1 MAHQK
6 KIIDTNTF
14 DWPIILIYL
23 VMVLFG
29 WFNIYSASWNENTGS
44 IFDLSKNYGKQ
55 FLFICISAF
64 VAIFWLFLDYKVFNI
79 FSYVVYGV
87 VIALV
92 ISVFVLGKEVAGNKN
107 WIAVGSFNLQP
118 AEFAKY
124 GASLALAKYLGTPD
138 ARIKDKWTLRTA
150 ITIFAL
156 PMVLILLQKDTGSAL
171 VFLSFS
177 LVLYREGLS
186 GIWFVIAM
194 LAIVIFILTLYFGNI
209 WVSGVFAG
217 IGLLV
222 YLFTSRRKYLTIPLI
237 VVTLAVTIFS
247 SSINFIMDN
256 VMKDHQ
262 KKRILVTFGLLE
274 DLKKEGYNVHQ
285 SKIAIGSGGLMGKGY
300 LQGTQ
305 TKLRYVPEQHT
316 DFIFCTIG
324 EEWGWLG
331 SVFMVGLFVT
341 LIARVY
347 YLAER
352 QKNRFN
358 RVYAYCVGSIL
369 FFHFTINIGMT
380 IGLVP
385 VIGIPLPFFSYGGS
399 SLIGF
404 TVLLFTLIR
413 LDATRSTEMSTLK
426 DMY

>member
-1 MAHQK
+1 MREK
-6 KIIDTNTF
+6 KIIDTNSF
-14 DWPIILIYL
+14 DWPIILIYM

-29 WFNIYSASWNENTGS
+29 WFNIYSASWNESTGS

-64 VAIFWLFLDYKVFNI
+64 IAIFWLFLDYKVFSL
-79 FSYVVYGV
+79 FSYLVYGLL
-87 VIALV
+87 IALV
-92 ISVFVLGKEVAGNKN
+92 LAVFILGKEVAGNKN
-107 WIAVGSFNLQP
+107 WIPIGNFNLQP

-124 GASLALAKYLGTPD
+124 AVSLALAKFLGTPD
-138 ARIKDKWTLRTA
+138 ARLKDKFTLRMALA
-150 ITIFAL
+150 IFLL
-156 PMVLILLQKDTGSAL
+156 PMTLILIQKDTGSAL

-186 GIWFVIAM
+186 SIWFVMALCSI
-194 LAIVIFILTLYFGNI
+194 IIFILTLYFGSI
-209 WVSGVFAG
+209 WVSGIFAAFA
-217 IGLLV
+217 LLF
-222 YLFTSRRKYLTIPLI
+222 YLFSSRRKYLTWPVLI
-237 VVTLAVTIFS
+237 ITLAVIGFS
-247 SSINFIMDN
+247 SSINLIMDN
-256 VMKDHQ
+256 VLKEHQ

-285 SKIAIGSGGLMGKGY
+285 SKIAIGSGGLIGKGF

-324 EEWGWLG
+324 EEWGWVG
-331 SVFMVGLFVT
+331 SMVMVILFIT
-341 LIARVY
+341 LIGRVY

-352 QKNRFN
+352 QKNRYN
-358 RVYAYCVGSIL
+358 RVFAYCVASIL

-404 TVLLFTLIR
+404 TILLFTLIR

>member
-1 MAHQK
+1 MREK

-14 DWPIILIYL
+14 DWPIILIYI

-29 WFNIYSASWNENTGS
+29 WFNIYSASWNESTGS
-44 IFDLSKNYGKQ
+44 IFDLNKNYGKQ

-64 VAIFWLFLDYKVFNI
+64 IAIFWLFLDYKVFNL
-79 FSYVVYGV
+79 FSYGVYGV
-87 VIALV
+87 LVGLV

-107 WIAVGSFNLQP
+107 WIPIGSFNLQP

-124 GASLALAKYLGTPD
+124 GVSLALAKFLGTPD
-138 ARIKDKWTLRTA
+138 ARLKDKMTMRIALA
-150 ITIFAL
+150 IFLL
-156 PMVLILLQKDTGSAL
+156 PMALILIQKDTGSAL

-186 GIWFVIAM
+186 GIWFVMA
-194 LAIVIFILTLYFGNI
+194 LCAIIIFILTLYFGSV
-209 WVSGVFAG
+209 WVSGIFAAVAF
-217 IGLLV
+217 LF
-222 YLFTSRRKYLTIPLI
+222 YLFSSRRKYLTWPVL
-237 VVTLAVTIFS
+237 LVTIAVVGFS
-247 SSINFIMDN
+247 SSINLIMDN
-256 VMKDHQ
+256 VFKEHQ

-285 SKIAIGSGGLMGKGY
+285 SKIAIGSGGLIGKGF

-324 EEWGWLG
+324 EEWGWIG
-331 SVFMVGLFVT
+331 STIIMILFVT

-352 QKNRFN
+352 QKNRYN
-358 RVYAYCVGSIL
+358 RIYAYCVGSIL
-369 FFHFTINIGMT
+369 FFHFIINIGMT

>member
-1 MAHQK
+1 MKQNK
-6 KIIDTNTF
+6 YIDTTTF
-14 DWPIILIYL
+14 DWPIIIIYV

-29 WFNIYSASWNENTGS
+29 WFNIYSASWNESTGS
-44 IFDLSKNYGKQ
+44 IFDISKNYGKQ
-55 FLFICISAF
+55 FYFICISAF
-64 VAIFWLFLDYKVFNI
+64 IAVFWLFLDHKVFSL
-79 FSYVVYGV
+79 FSYGVYGIL
-87 VIALV
+87 IALV
-92 ISVFVLGKEVAGNKN
+92 VAVFVFGKEVAGNKS
-107 WIAVGSFNLQP
+107 WIAIGSFNLQP

-124 GASLALAKYLGTPD
+124 GVSLALAKFLGTPD
-138 ARIKDKWTLRTA
+138 STLKDKTTLRIA
-150 ITIFAL
+150 LGIFLL

-171 VFLSFS
+171 VFLSFT

-186 GIWFVIAM
+186 GIWFIMA
-194 LAIVIFILTLYFGNI
+194 LCAIVIFILTLYFGAI
-209 WVSGVFAG
+209 WVSAVFAG
-217 IGLLV
+217 IALV
-222 YLFTSRRKYLTIPLI
+222 FYLFNSRRKYLTWPVIL
-237 VVTLAVTIFS
+237 VTIAVIGFS

-274 DLKKEGYNVHQ
+274 DLKNEGYNVHQ
-285 SKIAIGSGGLMGKGY
+285 SKIAIGSGGLFGKGY
-300 LQGTQ
+300 LEGTQ

-324 EEWGWLG
+324 EEWGWIG
-331 SVFMVGLFVT
+331 STILMILFVT
-341 LIARVY
+341 LIGRLY

-352 QKNRFN
+352 QKNRYN
-358 RVYAYCVGSIL
+358 RVYAYCVASIL
-369 FFHFTINIGMT
+369 LFHFTINIGMT
-380 IGLVP
+380 IGLIP

-413 LDATRSTEMSTLK
+413 LDSTRSTEMSTLK

>member
-1 MAHQK
+1 MKDK

-14 DWPIILIYL
+14 DWPIILIY
-23 VMVLFG
+23 VIMVLFG
-29 WFNIYSASWNENTGS
+29 WFNIYSASWNESTGS

-64 VAIFWLFLDYKVFNI
+64 IAIFWLFLDYKVFSI
-79 FSYVVYGV
+79 FSYVVYGIL
-87 VIALV
+87 IALV

-107 WIAVGSFNLQP
+107 WIPLGSFNLQP

-124 GASLALAKYLGTPD
+124 GVSLALAKFLGTPE
-138 ARIKDKWTLRTA
+138 ARLKNKGTLRMA
-150 ITIFAL
+150 IAIFAL
-156 PMVLILLQKDTGSAL
+156 PMALILLQKDTGSAL

-186 GIWFVIAM
+186 GIWFI
-194 LAIVIFILTLYFGNI
+194 LGLCAIVIFILTLYFGAL
-209 WVSGVFAG
+209 WVSGIFAG
-217 IGLLV
+217 IIF
-222 YLFTSRRKYLTIPLI
+222 LFYIFSSRRKYLTWPVILLTVG
-237 VVTLAVTIFS
+237 VVGFS
-247 SSINFIMDN
+247 SSINLLMEN
-256 VMKDHQ
+256 VLADHQ
-262 KKRILVTFGLLE
+262 RKRILVTFGLLE

-285 SKIAIGSGGLMGKGY
+285 SKIAIGSGGLIGKGY

-324 EEWGWLG
+324 EEWGWVG
-331 SVFMVGLFVT
+331 SMVLLFLFVA

-358 RVYAYCVGSIL
+358 RIYAYCVGSIL
-369 FFHFTINIGMT
+369 LFHFTINIGMT

-404 TVLLFTLIR
+404 TVLLFTLVR
-413 LDATRSTEMSTLK
+413 LDATRTTEMSTLK

>member
-1 MAHQK
+1 MRER

-14 DWPIILIYL
+14 DWPLILIYV

-29 WFNIYSASWNENTGS
+29 WFNIYSASWNESTGS
-44 IFDLSKNYGKQ
+44 IFDLTKNYGKQ
-55 FLFICISAF
+55 FLFISISAF
-64 VAIFWLFLDYKVFNI
+64 IAIFWMFLDYKVFSI
-79 FSYVVYGV
+79 FSYVVYGILV
-87 VIALV
+87 ALV

-107 WIAVGSFNLQP
+107 WIPIGSFNLQP

-124 GASLALAKYLGTPD
+124 GVSLALAKFLGTPE
-138 ARIKDKWTLRTA
+138 ARLKNKATLRIA
-150 ITIFAL
+150 IGIFLL
-156 PMVLILLQKDTGSAL
+156 PMALILMQKDTGSAL
-171 VFLSFS
+171 VFFSFS

-186 GIWFVIAM
+186 GIWFVMA
-194 LAIVIFILTLYFGNI
+194 LCSIVIFVLTLYFGNI
-209 WVSGVFAG
+209 WVSGIFTG
-217 IGLLV
+217 IALLF
-222 YLFTSRRKYLTIPLI
+222 YIFTSRRKYLTWPLLI
-237 VVTLAVTIFS
+237 IIIAVIGFS
-247 SSINFIMDN
+247 SSINLIMDN
-256 VMKDHQ
+256 VLADHQ

-274 DLKKEGYNVHQ
+274 DLKNEGYNVHQ
-285 SKIAIGSGGLMGKGY
+285 SKIAIGSGGLLGKGF

-324 EEWGWLG
+324 EEWGWIG
-331 SVFMVGLFVT
+331 SMTILILFVT
-341 LIARVY
+341 LIGRIY

-358 RVYAYCVGSIL
+358 RVYAYCLGSIL
-369 FFHFTINIGMT
+369 FFHFIINIGMT

-413 LDATRSTEMSTLK
+413 LDATRTTEMSTLK

>member
-1 MAHQK
+1 MREK
-6 KIIDTNTF
+6 KIIDTDTF
-14 DWPIILIYL
+14 DWPIILIYI

-29 WFNIYSASWNENTGS
+29 WFNIYSASWNESTGS
-44 IFDLSKNYGKQ
+44 IFDLTKNYGKQ
-55 FLFICISAF
+55 FLFICISGF
-64 VAIFWLFLDYKVFNI
+64 IAIFWMFLDYKVFNI
-79 FSYVVYGV
+79 FSYLVYGV
-87 VIALV
+87 LVALV

-107 WIAVGSFNLQP
+107 WIPIGSFNLQP

-124 GASLALAKYLGTPD
+124 GVSLALAKFLGTPE
-138 ARIKDKWTLRTA
+138 ARLKNKNTMRIA
-150 ITIFAL
+150 IGIFLL
-156 PMVLILLQKDTGSAL
+156 PMALILLQKDTGSAL

-186 GIWFVIAM
+186 GIWFV
-194 LAIVIFILTLYFGNI
+194 LALCAIIIFILTLYFGWI
-209 WVSGVFAG
+209 WVSCIFS
-217 IGLLV
+217 GLAL
-222 YLFTSRRKYLTIPLI
+222 LFYIFSSRRKYLTWPLI
-237 VVTLAVTIFS
+237 LIIVGVVGFS
-247 SSINFIMDN
+247 SSINLIMEK
-256 VMKDHQ
+256 VLADHQ

-274 DLKKEGYNVHQ
+274 DLKNEGYNVHQ
-285 SKIAIGSGGLMGKGY
+285 SKIAIGSGGIIGKGY

-324 EEWGWLG
+324 EEWGWVG
-331 SVFMVGLFVT
+331 STIMIILFVT
-341 LIARVY
+341 LIGRVY

-358 RVYAYCVGSIL
+358 RIYAYCVGSIL

-380 IGLVP
+380 IGLIP

-404 TVLLFTLIR
+404 TVLLFTMVR
-413 LDATRSTEMSTLK
+413 LDATRTTEMSTLK

>member
-1 MAHQK
+1 MRQK

-44 IFDLSKNYGKQ
+44 IFDLTKNYGKQ

-64 VAIFWLFLDYKVFNI
+64 IAIFWLFLDYKVFNL
-79 FSYVVYGV
+79 FSYGVYGILV
-87 VIALV
+87 ALV
-92 ISVFVLGKEVAGNKN
+92 ISVFVIGKEIAGNKN
-107 WIAVGSFNLQP
+107 WIPIGSFNLQP

-124 GASLALAKYLGTPD
+124 GVSLALAKFLGTPD
-138 ARIKDKWTLRTA
+138 ARLKDKKTLRIALA
-150 ITIFAL
+150 IFL
-156 PMVLILLQKDTGSAL
+156 VPMALILLQKDTGSAL
-171 VFLSFS
+171 VFLSFT

-186 GIWFVIAM
+186 GIWFIMA
-194 LAIVIFILTLYFGNI
+194 LCAIVIFILTLYFGSI
-209 WVSGVFAG
+209 WVSGIFAG
-217 IGLLV
+217 IALLFYIFSSRRRYLTWPVLLV
-222 YLFTSRRKYLTIPLI
+222 TI
-237 VVTLAVTIFS
+237 AVIGFS
-247 SSINFIMDN
+247 SSINLIMDS
-256 VMKDHQ
+256 VLKDYQ

-285 SKIAIGSGGLMGKGY
+285 SKIAIGSGGLFGKGY

-324 EEWGWLG
+324 EEWGWAG
-331 SVFMVGLFVT
+331 TMVMMILFVT
-341 LIARVY
+341 LIARIY

-352 QKNRFN
+352 QKNRYN
-358 RVYAYCVGSIL
+358 RIYAYCVASIF

-413 LDATRSTEMSTLK
+413 LDSTRSTEMSTLK

>member
-1 MAHQK
+1 MKEK
-6 KIIDTNTF
+6 KIIDTGTF
-14 DWPIILIYL
+14 DWTIIVIYII
-23 VMVLFG
+23 MVLFG
-29 WFNIYSASWNENTGS
+29 WFNIYSASWNESAGS

-64 VAIFWLFLDYKVFNI
+64 IAIFWMFLDYKLFNI
-79 FSYVVYGV
+79 FSYVVYFILIG
-87 VIALV
+87 LV
-92 ISVFVLGKEVAGNKN
+92 ISVFVIGKEVAGNKN

-124 GASLALAKYLGTPD
+124 GVSLALAKFLGTPD
-138 ARIKDKWTLRTA
+138 ARLSDKGTFRISAA
-150 ITIFAL
+150 IFLL
-156 PMVLILLQKDTGSAL
+156 PMMLILLQKDTGSAL
-171 VFLSFS
+171 VFMSFF

-186 GIWFVIAM
+186 GVWFIIA
-194 LAIVIFILTLYFGNI
+194 LCSVVIFILTLYFGNI

-217 IGLLV
+217 IALIF
-222 YLFTSRRKYLTIPLI
+222 YIFSSRKKYLTIPVLLVI
-237 VVTLAVTIFS
+237 LAVTGFS
-247 SSINFIMDN
+247 SSINLIMDN
-256 VMKDHQ
+256 VLKEHQ

-285 SKIAIGSGGLMGKGY
+285 SKIAIGSGGLLGKGY

-305 TKLRYVPEQHT
+305 TKLKYVPEQHT

-324 EEWGWLG
+324 EEWGWVG
-331 SVFMVGLFVT
+331 SMIIIILFVV

-358 RVYAYCVGSIL
+358 RIYAYCVASIL

-404 TVLLFTLIR
+404 TILLFTLIR

>member
-1 MAHQK
+1 MREK
-6 KIIDTNTF
+6 KIIDTATF
-14 DWPIILIYL
+14 DWPIILIYI

-29 WFNIYSASWNENTGS
+29 WFNIYSASWNESTGS
-44 IFDLSKNYGKQ
+44 IFDLNKNYGKQ

-64 VAIFWLFLDYKVFNI
+64 IAIFWLFLDYKVFSL
-79 FSYVVYGV
+79 FSYIVYGV
-87 VIALV
+87 LIALV

-107 WIAVGSFNLQP
+107 WIPIGGFNFQP

-124 GASLALAKYLGTPD
+124 GVSLALAKFLGTPD
-138 ARIKDKWTLRTA
+138 ARLKDKTTLRIALA
-150 ITIFAL
+150 IFL
-156 PMVLILLQKDTGSAL
+156 VPMALILLQKDTGSAL

-186 GIWFVIAM
+186 GIWFIMA
-194 LAIVIFILTLYFGNI
+194 LCAIIIFILTLYFGSV
-209 WVSGVFAG
+209 WVSSIFAG
-217 IGLLV
+217 IALLF
-222 YLFTSRRKYLTIPLI
+222 YLVSSRRKYLTWPVILVTVA
-237 VVTLAVTIFS
+237 VVGFS
-247 SSINFIMDN
+247 SSINLIMDN
-256 VMKDHQ
+256 VLKEHQ

-285 SKIAIGSGGLMGKGY
+285 SKIAIGSGGFLGKGY

-324 EEWGWLG
+324 EEWGWVG
-331 SVFMVGLFVT
+331 SMVMMILFVT
-341 LIARVY
+341 LIGRVY

-352 QKNRFN
+352 QKNRYN
-358 RVYAYCVGSIL
+358 RIYAYCVASIL

-413 LDATRSTEMSTLK
+413 LDSTRSTEMSTLK

>member
-1 MAHQK
+1 MKDK

-14 DWPIILIYL
+14 DWPIILIY
-23 VMVLFG
+23 VIMVLFG
-29 WFNIYSASWNENTGS
+29 WFNIYSASWNESTGS

-64 VAIFWLFLDYKVFNI
+64 IAIFWLFLDYKVFSI
-79 FSYVVYGV
+79 FSYVVYGIL
-87 VIALV
+87 IALV

-107 WIAVGSFNLQP
+107 WIPLGSFNLQP

-124 GASLALAKYLGTPD
+124 GVSLALAKFLGTPE
-138 ARIKDKWTLRTA
+138 ARLKNKGTLRMA
-150 ITIFAL
+150 IAIFAL
-156 PMVLILLQKDTGSAL
+156 PMALILLQKDTGSAL

-186 GIWFVIAM
+186 GIWFI
-194 LAIVIFILTLYFGNI
+194 LGLCAIVIFILTLYFGAL
-209 WVSGVFAG
+209 WVSGIFAG
-217 IGLLV
+217 IIF
-222 YLFTSRRKYLTIPLI
+222 LFYIFSSRRKYLTWPVILLTVG
-237 VVTLAVTIFS
+237 VVGFS
-247 SSINFIMDN
+247 SSINLLMEN
-256 VMKDHQ
+256 VLADHQ
-262 KKRILVTFGLLE
+262 RKRILVTFGLLE

-285 SKIAIGSGGLMGKGY
+285 SKIAIGSGGLIGKGY

-324 EEWGWLG
+324 EEWGWVG
-331 SVFMVGLFVT
+331 SMVLLFLFVA

-358 RVYAYCVGSIL
+358 RIYAYCVGSIL

-413 LDATRSTEMSTLK
+413 LDATRTTEMSTLK

>member
-1 MAHQK
+1 MREK

-14 DWPIILIYL
+14 DWPIILIYI

-29 WFNIYSASWNENTGS
+29 WFNIYSASWNESTGS
-44 IFDLSKNYGKQ
+44 IFDLNKNYGKQ

-64 VAIFWLFLDYKVFNI
+64 IAIFWLFLDYKVFNL
-79 FSYVVYGV
+79 FSYGVYGV
-87 VIALV
+87 LVGLV

-107 WIAVGSFNLQP
+107 WIPIGSFNLQP

-124 GASLALAKYLGTPD
+124 GVSLALAKFLGTPD
-138 ARIKDKWTLRTA
+138 ARLKDKMTMRIALA
-150 ITIFAL
+150 IFLL
-156 PMVLILLQKDTGSAL
+156 PMALILIQKDTGSAL

-186 GIWFVIAM
+186 GIWFVMA
-194 LAIVIFILTLYFGNI
+194 LCAIIIFILTLYFGSV
-209 WVSGVFAG
+209 WVSGIFAAVAF
-217 IGLLV
+217 LF
-222 YLFTSRRKYLTIPLI
+222 YLFSSRRKYLTWPVL
-237 VVTLAVTIFS
+237 LVTIAVVGFS
-247 SSINFIMDN
+247 SSINLIMDN
-256 VMKDHQ
+256 VLKDHQ

-285 SKIAIGSGGLMGKGY
+285 SKIAIGSGGLIGKGF

-324 EEWGWLG
+324 EEWGWIG
-331 SVFMVGLFVT
+331 STIIMILFVT

-352 QKNRFN
+352 QKNRYN
-358 RVYAYCVGSIL
+358 RIYAYCVGSIL
-369 FFHFTINIGMT
+369 FFHFIINIGMT

>member
-1 MAHQK
+1 MKEK
-6 KIIDTNTF
+6 KIIDTQSF
-14 DWPIILIYL
+14 DWPIILIY
-23 VMVLFG
+23 VIMVIFG
-29 WFNIYSASWNENTGS
+29 WLNIYSASWNENTGS
-44 IFDLSKNYGKQ
+44 IFDLNKNYGKQ

-64 VAIFWLFLDYKVFNI
+64 IAIFWLFLDYKLFNL
-79 FSYVVYGV
+79 FSYGVYGLL
-87 VIALV
+87 IGLV

-107 WIAVGSFNLQP
+107 WIPIGSFNLQP

-124 GASLALAKYLGTPD
+124 GVSLALAKFLGTPD
-138 ARIKDKWTLRTA
+138 AKLKDKRTMRMALA
-150 ITIFAL
+150 IFLL
-156 PMVLILLQKDTGSAL
+156 PMALILIQKDTGSAL

-186 GIWFVIAM
+186 GLWFVMA
-194 LAIVIFILTLYFGNI
+194 LCAIIIFILTLYFGSI
-209 WVSGVFAG
+209 WVSSIFAG
-217 IGLLV
+217 IALLFYLFSSRKKSLTWLLV
-222 YLFTSRRKYLTIPLI
+222 IITVG
-237 VVTLAVTIFS
+237 VVAFS
-247 SSINFIMDN
+247 SSINLLMDN
-256 VMKDHQ
+256 VLKDHQ

-285 SKIAIGSGGLMGKGY
+285 SKIAIGSGGLLGKGF

-324 EEWGWLG
+324 EEWGWVG
-331 SVFMVGLFVT
+331 SIILMILFVT

-358 RVYAYCVGSIL
+358 RVYAYCVASIL

>member
-1 MAHQK
+1 MREK

-14 DWPIILIYL
+14 DWPIILIYV

-29 WFNIYSASWNENTGS
+29 WFNIYSASWNESTGS
-44 IFDLSKNYGKQ
+44 IFDLNKNYGKQ

-64 VAIFWLFLDYKVFNI
+64 IAIFWLFLDYKVFNL
-79 FSYVVYGV
+79 FSYGVYGV
-87 VIALV
+87 LVGLV

-107 WIAVGSFNLQP
+107 WIPIGSFNLQP

-124 GASLALAKYLGTPD
+124 GVSLALAKFLGTPD
-138 ARIKDKWTLRTA
+138 ARLKDKITLRIALA
-150 ITIFAL
+150 IFLL
-156 PMVLILLQKDTGSAL
+156 PMALILIQKDTGSAL

-186 GIWFVIAM
+186 GIWFVIA
-194 LAIVIFILTLYFGNI
+194 LCAIIIFILTLYFGSV
-209 WVSGVFAG
+209 WVSGIFAAVAF
-217 IGLLV
+217 LL
-222 YLFTSRRKYLTIPLI
+222 YLLSSRRKYLTWPFL
-237 VVTLAVTIFS
+237 LVTIAVVGFS
-247 SSINFIMDN
+247 FSINLITDN
-256 VMKDHQ
+256 ILKDHQ

-285 SKIAIGSGGLMGKGY
+285 SKIAIGSGGLIGKGF

-324 EEWGWLG
+324 EEWGWIG
-331 SVFMVGLFVT
+331 STIIMILFVT

-352 QKNRFN
+352 QKNRYN
-358 RVYAYCVGSIL
+358 RIYAYCVGSIL
-369 FFHFTINIGMT
+369 FFHFIINIGMT

>member
-1 MAHQK
+1 
-6 KIIDTNTF
+6 
-14 DWPIILIYL
+14 
-23 VMVLFG
+23 MVLFG
-29 WFNIYSASWNENTGS
+29 WFNIYSASWNESTGS

-64 VAIFWLFLDYKVFNI
+64 IAIFWLFLDYKVFNL
-79 FSYVVYGV
+79 FSYGVYG
-87 VIALV
+87 ILITLV

-107 WIAVGSFNLQP
+107 WIPIGSFNLQP
-118 AEFAKY
+118 AEFVKY
-124 GASLALAKYLGTPD
+124 GVSLALAKFLGTPD
-138 ARIKDKWTLRTA
+138 ARLKNKNTLRMALA
-150 ITIFAL
+150 IFLL
-156 PMVLILLQKDTGSAL
+156 PMALILIQKDTGSAL

-186 GIWFVIAM
+186 GIWFLMA
-194 LAIVIFILTLYFGNI
+194 LCSIVIFILTLYFGSI
-209 WVSGVFAG
+209 WVSAIFAA
-217 IGLLV
+217 IALLV
-222 YLFTSRRKYLTIPLI
+222 YLVSSRRKYLTWPFL
-237 VVTLAVTIFS
+237 LVTIAVVGFS
-247 SSINFIMDN
+247 SSINLIMDN
-256 VMKDHQ
+256 VLKDHQ

-285 SKIAIGSGGLMGKGY
+285 SKIAIGSGGFLGKGY

-331 SVFMVGLFVT
+331 STAIMILFVT
-341 LIARVY
+341 LIGRVY

-358 RVYAYCVGSIL
+358 RIYAYCVGSIL
-369 FFHFTINIGMT
+369 FFHFIINIGMT

-413 LDATRSTEMSTLK
+413 LDSTRSTEMSTLK

>member
-1 MAHQK
+1 
-6 KIIDTNTF
+6 
-14 DWPIILIYL
+14 
-23 VMVLFG
+23 MVLFG
-29 WFNIYSASWNENTGS
+29 WFNIYSASWNESTGS

-64 VAIFWLFLDYKVFNI
+64 VAIFWLFLDYKVFSL
-79 FSYVVYGV
+79 FSYAVYGIL
-87 VIALV
+87 IALV
-92 ISVFVLGKEVAGNKN
+92 IAVFVLGKEVAGNKN
-107 WIAVGSFNLQP
+107 WIPIGNFNLQP

-124 GASLALAKYLGTPD
+124 AVSLALAKFLGTPD
-138 ARIKDKWTLRTA
+138 ARLKDKFTLRVA
-150 ITIFAL
+150 LTIFLL
-156 PMVLILLQKDTGSAL
+156 PMALILIQKDTGSAL

-186 GIWFVIAM
+186 GIWFIMA
-194 LAIVIFILTLYFGNI
+194 LCSIIIFILTLYFGSI
-209 WVSGVFAG
+209 WVSGIFAA
-217 IGLLV
+217 IALIFYILS
-222 YLFTSRRKYLTIPLI
+222 SRRKYLTWPVL
-237 VVTLAVTIFS
+237 LVTIAVIGFS
-247 SSINFIMDN
+247 SSINLIMDN
-256 VMKDHQ
+256 VLKDHQ

-285 SKIAIGSGGLMGKGY
+285 SKIAIGSGGLIGKGF

-324 EEWGWLG
+324 EEWGWVG
-331 SVFMVGLFVT
+331 SMVMLILFVA

-352 QKNRFN
+352 QKNRYN
-358 RVYAYCVGSIL
+358 RVFAYCVASIL

-404 TVLLFTLIR
+404 TILLFTLIR

>member
-1 MAHQK
+1 
-6 KIIDTNTF
+6 
-14 DWPIILIYL
+14 
-23 VMVLFG
+23 MVLFG
-29 WFNIYSASWNENTGS
+29 WFNIYSASWNESTGS
-44 IFDLSKNYGKQ
+44 IFDLNKNYGKQ

-64 VAIFWLFLDYKVFNI
+64 IAIFWLFLDYKVFNL
-79 FSYVVYGV
+79 FSYGVYGV
-87 VIALV
+87 LVGLV

-107 WIAVGSFNLQP
+107 WIPIGSFNLQP

-124 GASLALAKYLGTPD
+124 GVSLALAKFLGTPD
-138 ARIKDKWTLRTA
+138 ARLKDKMTMRIALA
-150 ITIFAL
+150 IFLL
-156 PMVLILLQKDTGSAL
+156 PMALILIQKDTGSAL

-186 GIWFVIAM
+186 GIWFVMA
-194 LAIVIFILTLYFGNI
+194 LCAIIIFILTLYFGSV
-209 WVSGVFAG
+209 WVSGIFAAVAF
-217 IGLLV
+217 LF
-222 YLFTSRRKYLTIPLI
+222 YLFSSRRKYLTWPVL
-237 VVTLAVTIFS
+237 LVTIAVVGFS
-247 SSINFIMDN
+247 SSINLIMDN
-256 VMKDHQ
+256 VLKDHQ

-285 SKIAIGSGGLMGKGY
+285 SKIAIGSGGLIGKGF

-324 EEWGWLG
+324 EEWGWIG
-331 SVFMVGLFVT
+331 STIIMILFVT

-352 QKNRFN
+352 QKNRYN
-358 RVYAYCVGSIL
+358 RIYAYCVGSIL
-369 FFHFTINIGMT
+369 FFHFIINIGMT

>member
-1 MAHQK
+1 MREK

-14 DWPIILIYL
+14 DWPIILIYV

-29 WFNIYSASWNENTGS
+29 WFNIYSASWNESTGS
-44 IFDLSKNYGKQ
+44 IFDLNKNYGKQ

-64 VAIFWLFLDYKVFNI
+64 IAIFWLFLDYKVFNL
-79 FSYVVYGV
+79 FSYGVYGV
-87 VIALV
+87 LVGLV

-107 WIAVGSFNLQP
+107 WIPIGSFNLQP

-124 GASLALAKYLGTPD
+124 GVSLALAKFLGTPD
-138 ARIKDKWTLRTA
+138 ARLKDKMTMRIALA
-150 ITIFAL
+150 IFLL
-156 PMVLILLQKDTGSAL
+156 PMALILIQKDTGSAL

-186 GIWFVIAM
+186 GIWFVMA
-194 LAIVIFILTLYFGNI
+194 LCAIIIFILTLYFGSV
-209 WVSGVFAG
+209 WVSGIFAAVAF
-217 IGLLV
+217 LF
-222 YLFTSRRKYLTIPLI
+222 YLFSSRRKYLTWPVL
-237 VVTLAVTIFS
+237 LVTIAVVGFS
-247 SSINFIMDN
+247 SSINLIMDN
-256 VMKDHQ
+256 VLKDHQ

-285 SKIAIGSGGLMGKGY
+285 SKIAIGSGGLIGKGF

-324 EEWGWLG
+324 EEWGWIG
-331 SVFMVGLFVT
+331 STIIMILFVT

-352 QKNRFN
+352 QKNRYN
-358 RVYAYCVGSIL
+358 RIYAYCVGSIL
-369 FFHFTINIGMT
+369 FFHFIINIGMT

>member
-1 MAHQK
+1 MREK

-14 DWPIILIYL
+14 DWTIILIYV

-29 WFNIYSASWNENTGS
+29 WFNIYSASWNESTGS
-44 IFDLSKNYGKQ
+44 IFDLNKNYGKQ

-64 VAIFWLFLDYKVFNI
+64 IAIFWLFLDYKVFNL
-79 FSYVVYGV
+79 FSYGVYGV
-87 VIALV
+87 LVGLV

-107 WIAVGSFNLQP
+107 WIPIGSFNLQP

-124 GASLALAKYLGTPD
+124 GVSLALAKFLGTPD
-138 ARIKDKWTLRTA
+138 ARLKDKITLRIALA
-150 ITIFAL
+150 IFLL
-156 PMVLILLQKDTGSAL
+156 PMALILIQKDTGSAL

-186 GIWFVIAM
+186 GIWFVIA
-194 LAIVIFILTLYFGNI
+194 LCAIIIFILTLYFGSV
-209 WVSGVFAG
+209 WVSGIFAAVAF
-217 IGLLV
+217 LL
-222 YLFTSRRKYLTIPLI
+222 YLLSSRRKYLTWPFL
-237 VVTLAVTIFS
+237 LVTIAVVGFS
-247 SSINFIMDN
+247 FSINLITDN
-256 VMKDHQ
+256 ILKDHQ

-285 SKIAIGSGGLMGKGY
+285 SKIAIGSGGLIGKGF

-324 EEWGWLG
+324 EEWGWIG
-331 SVFMVGLFVT
+331 STIIMILFVT

-352 QKNRFN
+352 QKNRYN
-358 RVYAYCVGSIL
+358 RIYAYCVGSIL
-369 FFHFTINIGMT
+369 FFHFIINIGMT

>member
-1 MAHQK
+1 MKEK

-14 DWPIILIYL
+14 DWPIILIYV

-29 WFNIYSASWNENTGS
+29 WFNIYSASWNESTES
-44 IFDLSKNYGKQ
+44 IFDLNKNYGKQ
-55 FLFICISAF
+55 FLFICVSAF
-64 VAIFWLFLDYKVFNI
+64 IAIFWLFLDYKVFNL
-79 FSYVVYGV
+79 FSYGIYGILV
-87 VIALV
+87 ALV
-92 ISVFVLGKEVAGNKN
+92 ISVFFIGKEVAGNKN
-107 WIAVGSFNLQP
+107 WIPIGSFNLQP

-124 GASLALAKYLGTPD
+124 GVSLALAKFLGTPD
-138 ARIKDKWTLRTA
+138 ARLKDKKTLRIALA
-150 ITIFAL
+150 IFVI
-156 PMVLILLQKDTGSAL
+156 PMALILMQDTGASL
-171 VFLSFS
+171 VFLAFS

-186 GIWFVIAM
+186 GIWFVMA
-194 LAIVIFILTLYFGNI
+194 LCAIIVFILTLYFGFI
-209 WVSGVFAG
+209 WVSVIFA
-217 IGLLV
+217 IIALLF
-222 YLFTSRRKYLTIPLI
+222 YFISSRRKYLTWPVIL
-237 VVTLAVTIFS
+237 VTIAVIGFS
-247 SSINFIMDN
+247 SSINLIMDN

-274 DLKKEGYNVHQ
+274 DTKKEGYNVHQ
-285 SKIAIGSGGLMGKGY
+285 SKIAIGSGGLIGKGF

-324 EEWGWLG
+324 EEWGWVG
-331 SVFMVGLFVT
+331 SMVILILFVT
-341 LIARVY
+341 LIARIY

-358 RVYAYCVGSIL
+358 RVYAYCVASIF

-413 LDATRSTEMSTLK
+413 LDSTRSTEMNTLK

>member
-1 MAHQK
+1 MREK

-14 DWPIILIYL
+14 DWPIILIYV

-29 WFNIYSASWNENTGS
+29 WFNIYSASWNESTGS
-44 IFDLSKNYGKQ
+44 IFDLNKNYGKQ

-64 VAIFWLFLDYKVFNI
+64 IAIFWLFLDYKVFNL
-79 FSYVVYGV
+79 FSYGVYGV
-87 VIALV
+87 LVGLV

-107 WIAVGSFNLQP
+107 WIPIGSFNLQP

-124 GASLALAKYLGTPD
+124 GVSLALAKFLGTPD
-138 ARIKDKWTLRTA
+138 ARLKDKITLRIALA
-150 ITIFAL
+150 IFLL
-156 PMVLILLQKDTGSAL
+156 PMALILIQKDTGSAL

-186 GIWFVIAM
+186 GIWFVMA
-194 LAIVIFILTLYFGNI
+194 LCAIIIFILTLYFGSV
-209 WVSGVFAG
+209 WVSGIFAAVAF
-217 IGLLV
+217 LL
-222 YLFTSRRKYLTIPLI
+222 YLLSSRRKYLTWPFL
-237 VVTLAVTIFS
+237 LVTIAVVGFS
-247 SSINFIMDN
+247 FSINLITDN
-256 VMKDHQ
+256 ILKDHQ

-285 SKIAIGSGGLMGKGY
+285 SKIAIGSGGLIGKGF

-324 EEWGWLG
+324 EEWGWIG
-331 SVFMVGLFVT
+331 STIIMILFVT

-352 QKNRFN
+352 QKNRYN
-358 RVYAYCVGSIL
+358 RIYAYCVGSIL
-369 FFHFTINIGMT
+369 FFHFIINIGMT

>member
-1 MAHQK
+1 MREK

-29 WFNIYSASWNENTGS
+29 WFNIYSASWNESTGS
-44 IFDLSKNYGKQ
+44 IFDLNKNYGKQ

-64 VAIFWLFLDYKVFNI
+64 IAIFWLFLDYKVFNL
-79 FSYVVYGV
+79 FSYGVYGV
-87 VIALV
+87 LVGLV

-107 WIAVGSFNLQP
+107 WIPIGSFNLQP

-124 GASLALAKYLGTPD
+124 GVSLALAKFLGTPD
-138 ARIKDKWTLRTA
+138 ARLKDKITLRIALA
-150 ITIFAL
+150 IFLL
-156 PMVLILLQKDTGSAL
+156 PMALILIQKDTGSAL

-186 GIWFVIAM
+186 GIWFVMA
-194 LAIVIFILTLYFGNI
+194 LCAIIIFILTLYFGSV
-209 WVSGVFAG
+209 WVSGIFAAVAF
-217 IGLLV
+217 LL
-222 YLFTSRRKYLTIPLI
+222 YLLSSRRKYLTWPFL
-237 VVTLAVTIFS
+237 LVTIAVVGFS
-247 SSINFIMDN
+247 FSINLITDN
-256 VMKDHQ
+256 ILKDHQ

-285 SKIAIGSGGLMGKGY
+285 SKIAIGSGGLIGKGF

-324 EEWGWLG
+324 EEWGWIG
-331 SVFMVGLFVT
+331 STIIMILFVT

-352 QKNRFN
+352 QKNRYN
-358 RVYAYCVGSIL
+358 RIYAYCVGSIL
-369 FFHFTINIGMT
+369 FFHFIINIGMT